1 MDQRSYSDISRAD
14 VDQIRNE
21 LGRIGV
27 VVPEGDD
34 VEVAGP
40 LGIKMRAS
48 YDEKTKVLSLSILE
62 KPGYVSEAQI
72 WKVITMGAGRL

>member
-34 VEVAGP
+34 VEVSGP